1 MYFYDYAVSQKG
13 NLVCDASASYYTGE
27 PGDLLIMGVST
38 FTRHATEICSL
49 VKDENGNT
57 VDYLICSNT
66 ADLKNFPAGAYYLTN
81 QQVIK
86 IFDWND

>member
-1 MYFYDYAVSQKG
+1 MR
-13 NLVCDASASYYTGE
+13 ASASYYTGE